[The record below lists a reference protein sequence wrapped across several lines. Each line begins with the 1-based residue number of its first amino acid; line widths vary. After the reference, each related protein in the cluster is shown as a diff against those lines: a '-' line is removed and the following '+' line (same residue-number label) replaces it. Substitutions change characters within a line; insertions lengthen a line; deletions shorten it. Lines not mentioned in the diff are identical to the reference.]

1 MCKCAYRYLAGSRVG
16 AGAGAG
22 ADAGVGD
29 GAGAG
34 AGVGTARLGRAIS
47 SPENNIMFIWTQI
60 NYTYSY
66 TCKHTSIFTRQFNSR
81 QLFIFRFE

>member
-47 SPENNIMFIWTQI
+47 SPENNIMFI
-60 NYTYSY
+60 
-66 TCKHTSIFTRQFNSR
+66 
-81 QLFIFRFE
+81 